1 MEKIA
6 EKIAETEKLHTNFY
20 TYEGVVKAL
29 NGVTLEVKRG
39 ETYGLVGESG
49 CGKSVTVRSLM
60 RIVQS
65 PGKIE
70 EGKIFLFFNDEDK
83 TKAVDIVKRSESY
96 MQTIRGNDV
105 SMIFQEASTSLNP
118 VLSIEYQV
126 GESFRL
132 HRLEGLLQEAIDQL
146 NKDLLEYVN
155 PVSSWWKRVQINLL
169 SRQMKAR
176 IAYVKKLEENESI
189 IMAVE
194 EKGSPNALQKK
205 KELEKKIKRIRKNDG
220 LVAFIRHIPFLRRY
234 YKIVDRLI
242 RIKVVELLEALGIPN
257 PENVAGSYP
266 HELSGG
272 MQQRIVIAIA
282 LACQPRLLIADEP
295 TSNLDV
301 TIQAQILDLIHKL
314 KETQISSVLFITHD
328 LGVVAEICDRVT
340 VMYAGDVC
348 ETADVQTLFNKPLH
362 PYTKALLKS
371 VPKIEQDEALATIPG
386 IVPNLVHPP
395 SGCRF
400 HPRCEHA
407 MDICKSRKP
416 ETIEKGENH
425 TVACHLYTSEETKK

>member
-6 EKIAETEKLHTNFY
+6 QTEELYTNFY

-29 NGVTLEVKRG
+29 NGVSIEVKHG

-70 EGKIFLFFNDEDK
+70 DGKILLFLNEENRQ
-83 TKAVDIVKRSESY
+83 KAVDIVKRSESF
-96 MQTIRGNDV
+96 MEGIRGNEI

-118 VLSIEYQV
+118 VLSIEDQV

-132 HRLEGLLQEAIDQL
+132 HRMPEILKEAIEKLGGTHESPGGWKGFQISLFKREMEARKRYEVRADKIE
-146 NKDLLEYVN
+146 NAIVDIGDLETK
-155 PVSSWWKRVQINLL
+155 SDIKKRQ
-169 SRQMKAR
+169 S
-176 IAYVKKLEENESI
+176 
-189 IMAVE
+189 
-194 EKGSPNALQKK
+194 
-205 KELEKKIKRIRKNDG
+205 LEKKRERLRKTDG
-220 LVAFIRHIPFLRRY
+220 LVQFIKHFPILRKYFRPVDHI
-234 YKIVDRLI
+234 VHRL
-242 RIKVVELLEALGIPN
+242 VVELLEALGIPN
-257 PENVAGSYP
+257 PENIAKSYP

-282 LACQPRLLIADEP
+282 LACHPKMLIADEP

-301 TIQAQILDLIHKL
+301 TIQAQIIELINKL

-328 LGVVAEICDRVT
+328 LGVVAEVCDRVT
-340 VMYAGDVC
+340 VMYAGDTC
-348 ETADVQTLFNKPLH
+348 ETAEVATLFNEPLH
-362 PYTKALLKS
+362 PYTRALLKS
-371 VPKIEQDEALATIPG
+371 VPKVEQEEALATIPG

-395 SGCRF
+395 TGCRF
-400 HPRCEHA
+400 HPRCEKA
-407 MDICKSRKP
+407 MDICKQEKP
-416 ETIEKGENH
+416 GIVEYSEGH
-425 TVACHLYTSEETKK
+425 TVSCHLYTAKEAK